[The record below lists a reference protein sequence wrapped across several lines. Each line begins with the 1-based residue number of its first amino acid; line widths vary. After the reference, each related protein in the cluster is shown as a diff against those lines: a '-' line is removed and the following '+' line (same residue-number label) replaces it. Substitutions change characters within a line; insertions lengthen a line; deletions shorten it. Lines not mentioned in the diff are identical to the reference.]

1 MDRHGEEV
9 LVHGSGGTRSL
20 SVRTLLDVSG
30 AFVPLIVTF
39 DTWVQ
44 ASVFSLTCMDFQISV
59 TV

>member
-9 LVHGSGGTRSL
+9 LVHDSGGTRSL
-20 SVRTLLDVSG
+20 SMRTLPDVSG

-39 DTWVQ
+39 DTWVR
-44 ASVFSLTCMDFQISV
+44 ASVFSLRLISFRVFV